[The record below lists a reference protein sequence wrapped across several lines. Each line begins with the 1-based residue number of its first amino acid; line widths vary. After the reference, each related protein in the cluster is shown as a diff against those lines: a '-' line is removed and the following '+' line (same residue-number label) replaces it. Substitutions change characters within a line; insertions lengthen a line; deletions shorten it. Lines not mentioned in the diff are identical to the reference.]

1 MFSIR
6 NSADMDRALV
16 SLLDPALRR
25 LLTLRRDQL
34 AEDGLD
40 LEEIGHFIVVR
51 PGETLAEVEIE
62 AGVAIATNLVDGSRL
77 GDPEF
82 EPLFEYVT
90 RKDGWLEAVMILS
103 DDGFGLVLF
112 VPDTIEID
120 PAISLLL
127 RRHAAA

>member
-1 MFSIR
+1 MLSIR

-40 LEEIGHFIVVR
+40 LDEIVHIIVVR
-51 PGETLAEVEIE
+51 PGDTLAEVEAE

-90 RKDGWLEAVMILS
+90 RKDGFLEAVMILS

-112 VPDTIEID
+112 VPDTIDVD

>member
-1 MFSIR
+1 MLSIR

-40 LEEIGHFIVVR
+40 LEEIVHIIVVR
-51 PGETLAEVEIE
+51 PGDTLAEVEAE
-62 AGVAIATNLVDGSRL
+62 AGVAIATNLVDGSML

-90 RKDGWLEAVMILS
+90 RKDGYLEAVMILS

>member
-1 MFSIR
+1 MLSIH
-6 NSADMDRALV
+6 NTADMDRALA

-40 LEEIGHFIVVR
+40 LDEIVHIIVVR
-51 PGETLAEVEIE
+51 PGDTLAEVEAE

-82 EPLFEYVT
+82 EPLFENVT

-112 VPDTIEID
+112 VPDTIDVD

>member
-1 MFSIR
+1 MLSIR
-6 NSADMDRALV
+6 NSIEMDRALG

-34 AEDGLD
+34 AEDGLE
-40 LEEIGHFIVVR
+40 LEEIAHFVVVR
-51 PGETLAEVEIE
+51 PGDTLVEVEAE
-62 AGVAIATNLVDGSRL
+62 AGVAIATNLVDGSQL

-112 VPDTIEID
+112 VPDTIDVD

>member
-1 MFSIR
+1 MLSIR

-40 LEEIGHFIVVR
+40 LDEIVHVIVVR
-51 PGETLAEVEIE
+51 PGDTLAEVEAE

-82 EPLFEYVT
+82 EPLFETVI

-112 VPDTIEID
+112 VPDTIDVD

-127 RRHAAA
+127 RRHAAV

>member
-1 MFSIR
+1 MLSIR

-34 AEDGLD
+34 ADDGLD
-40 LEEIGHFIVVR
+40 LDEIVHIIVVR
-51 PGETLAEVEIE
+51 PGDTLAEVEAE
-62 AGVAIATNLVDGSRL
+62 AGAAIATNLVDGKRL

-90 RKDGWLEAVMILS
+90 RNDGWLEAVMILS

-112 VPDTIEID
+112 VPDTIDVD

>member
-1 MFSIR
+1 MLSIR

-40 LEEIGHFIVVR
+40 LDEIVHIIIVR
-51 PGETLAEVEIE
+51 PGDTLVEVEAE

-90 RKDGWLEAVMILS
+90 RKDGWLEAVLILS

>member
-1 MFSIR
+1 MLSIR

-40 LEEIGHFIVVR
+40 LDEIVHIIVVR
-51 PGETLAEVEIE
+51 PGDTLAEVEAE
-62 AGVAIATNLVDGSRL
+62 SGVAIAINLVDGSRL

-112 VPDTIEID
+112 VPDTIDVD

>member
-1 MFSIR
+1 MLSIR
-6 NSADMDRALV
+6 NNADMDRALV

-34 AEDGLD
+34 TEDGLD
-40 LEEIGHFIVVR
+40 LNEIVHILIVR
-51 PGETLAEVEIE
+51 PGDTLAEVEAE

-112 VPDTIEID
+112 VPDTIDVD

>member
-1 MFSIR
+1 MLSIR

-16 SLLDPALRR
+16 SLLDPTLRR

-40 LEEIGHFIVVR
+40 LDEIVHIIIVR
-51 PGETLAEVEIE
+51 PGDTISEVEAE
-62 AGVAIATNLVDGSRL
+62 AGVAIATNLVDGSQL
-77 GDPEF
+77 GDPHF
-82 EPLFEYVT
+82 QALFEYVT
-90 RKDGWLEAVMILS
+90 REDGWLEAVMILS

-112 VPDTIEID
+112 VPDTIDVD

-127 RRHAAA
+127 RRCAAA

>member
-1 MFSIR
+1 MLSIR
-6 NSADMDRALV
+6 NSADMNRALA

-40 LEEIGHFIVVR
+40 LHEIVHIIIVR
-51 PGETLAEVEIE
+51 PGDTLAEVEAE

-90 RKDGWLEAVMILS
+90 RNDGWLEAVMITS
-103 DDGFGLVLF
+103 DSGFGLVLF
-112 VPDTIEID
+112 VPDTIDVD
-120 PAISLLL
+120 PAINLLL
-127 RRHAAA
+127 RRRAAA

>member
-1 MFSIR
+1 MLSIR

-40 LEEIGHFIVVR
+40 LEEIAHFIVVR
-51 PGETLAEVEIE
+51 PDDTLAEVEAE

-103 DDGFGLVLF
+103 SDGFGLVLF

>member
-1 MFSIR
+1 MLSIR

-25 LLTLRRDQL
+25 LLTLRSDQL
-34 AEDGLD
+34 TEDGLD
-40 LEEIGHFIVVR
+40 LDEIVHIIVVR
-51 PGETLAEVEIE
+51 PSDTLAEVEAE

-90 RKDGWLEAVMILS
+90 RKDGWLEAVKILS

-112 VPDTIEID
+112 VPDTIDID

>member
-1 MFSIR
+1 
-6 NSADMDRALV
+6 MDRALV

-40 LEEIGHFIVVR
+40 LDEIVHIIVVR
-51 PGETLAEVEIE
+51 PGDTLAEVEAE
-62 AGVAIATNLVDGSRL
+62 AGVAIGTNLVDGRKL

-82 EPLFEYVT
+82 EPLFEYVN

-112 VPDTIEID
+112 VPDTIDID

-127 RRHAAA
+127 RRCVAA

>member
-1 MFSIR
+1 
-6 NSADMDRALV
+6 MDRALV
-16 SLLDPALRR
+16 SLLDPTLRQ

-40 LEEIGHFIVVR
+40 LDEIVHIIVVR
-51 PGETLAEVEIE
+51 PGDTLAEVEAE
-62 AGVAIATNLVDGSRL
+62 AGVAIATNLVDGSRF

-112 VPDTIEID
+112 VPDTIDVD

>member
-1 MFSIR
+1 M
-6 NSADMDRALV
+6 

-34 AEDGLD
+34 AEDGLGLD
-40 LEEIGHFIVVR
+40 EIVHIIVVR
-51 PGETLAEVEIE
+51 PDDTLAEVEAE

-90 RKDGWLEAVMILS
+90 RKDGFLEAVMITS
-103 DDGFGLVLF
+103 DSGFGLVLF
-112 VPDTIEID
+112 VPDTLDVD

>member
-1 MFSIR
+1 MLSIR

-34 AEDGLD
+34 AEDGLGLD
-40 LEEIGHFIVVR
+40 EIVHIIVVR
-51 PGETLAEVEIE
+51 PDDTLAEVEAE

-90 RKDGWLEAVMILS
+90 RKDGFLEAVMITS
-103 DDGFGLVLF
+103 DSGFGLVLF
-112 VPDTIEID
+112 VPDTLDVD

>member
-1 MFSIR
+1 MLSIR

-34 AEDGLD
+34 TEDGLD

-51 PGETLAEVEIE
+51 PGDSLAEVEAE

-90 RKDGWLEAVMILS
+90 RKDGYLEAIMILS

>member
-1 MFSIR
+1 MHSIR
-6 NSADMDRALV
+6 NNADLDRALA

-40 LEEIGHFIVVR
+40 LDEIVHIIVVR
-51 PGETLAEVEIE
+51 PGDTLAEVEAE

-82 EPLFEYVT
+82 EPLFEYVQ
-90 RKDGWLEAVMILS
+90 RVDGWLEAVMILS

-112 VPDTIEID
+112 APDTINVD

>member
-1 MFSIR
+1 MHSIR
-6 NSADMDRALV
+6 NNADMDRALV

-40 LEEIGHFIVVR
+40 LDEIVHIIIVQS
-51 PGETLAEVEIE
+51 GDTLAEVEAE

-82 EPLFEYVT
+82 EPLFETVT
-90 RKDGWLEAVMILS
+90 RKDGWLEAVMITS
-103 DDGFGLVLF
+103 DSGFGLVLF
-112 VPDTIEID
+112 VPDTIDVD

>member
-1 MFSIR
+1 MLSIR

-16 SLLDPALRR
+16 SLLDPTLRR

-40 LEEIGHFIVVR
+40 LDEIVHIIVVR
-51 PGETLAEVEIE
+51 PGDTLAAVEAE

-90 RKDGWLEAVMILS
+90 RADGWLEAVMILS

-112 VPDTIEID
+112 VPDTIDID

-127 RRHAAA
+127 RRCAAA

>member
-1 MFSIR
+1 MLSIR

-16 SLLDPALRR
+16 ALLDPALRQ

-40 LEEIGHFIVVR
+40 LDEIVHIIVVR
-51 PGETLAEVEIE
+51 PGDTLADVEAE

-77 GDPEF
+77 GDPKF
-82 EPLFEYVT
+82 QPLFEYIT
-90 RKDGWLEAVMILS
+90 RSNGYYEAVMILS

-127 RRHAAA
+127 RRHADA

>member
-1 MFSIR
+1 MLSIR

-40 LEEIGHFIVVR
+40 LEEIVHIIIVR
-51 PGETLAEVEIE
+51 PGDTLAEVEAE
-62 AGVAIATNLVDGSRL
+62 AGVAIATNLVDGKRL
-77 GDPEF
+77 GDPDF
-82 EPLFEYVT
+82 QALFEHVT
-90 RKDGWLEAVMILS
+90 RNDGYLEAVMILS

>member
-1 MFSIR
+1 MISIR

-40 LEEIGHFIVVR
+40 LEEIAHFIVVR
-51 PGETLAEVEIE
+51 PGDTLAAVEAE

-77 GDPEF
+77 GEPEF
-82 EPLFEYVT
+82 EPLFETVT

-112 VPDTIEID
+112 VPDTIDVD

>member
-1 MFSIR
+1 MLSIR
-6 NSADMDRALV
+6 NNADMDRALV

-40 LEEIGHFIVVR
+40 LDEIVHIIIVR
-51 PGETLAEVEIE
+51 PGDTLAEVEAE

-82 EPLFEYVT
+82 EPLFETVT
-90 RKDGWLEAVMILS
+90 RKDGYLEAIMILS

-112 VPDTIEID
+112 VPDTIDVD

>member
-1 MFSIR
+1 MLSIR

-34 AEDGLD
+34 AEDELD
-40 LEEIGHFIVVR
+40 LEEIAHCIVVR
-51 PGETLAEVEIE
+51 PGDTLAAVEAE

-112 VPDTIEID
+112 VPDTIEVD

>member
-1 MFSIR
+1 MLSIR
-6 NSADMDRALV
+6 NSADMNGALA
-16 SLLDPALRR
+16 SLLDPVLRR

-40 LEEIGHFIVVR
+40 LDEIVHIIIVR
-51 PGETLAEVEIE
+51 PGDTLVEVEAE

-103 DDGFGLVLF
+103 SDGFGLVLF
-112 VPDTIEID
+112 VPDTIDVD

>member
-1 MFSIR
+1 MLSIR

-34 AEDGLD
+34 AEDKLD
-40 LEEIGHFIVVR
+40 LDEIVHIIIVR
-51 PGETLAEVEIE
+51 PGDTLAEVEAE

-90 RKDGWLEAVMILS
+90 RKDGWLEGVMILS

>member
-1 MFSIR
+1 MLSIR

-40 LEEIGHFIVVR
+40 LDEIVHIIVVR
-51 PGETLAEVEIE
+51 PGDTLAEVEAE

-112 VPDTIEID
+112 VPDTIDVD

>member
-1 MFSIR
+1 MLSIR
-6 NSADMDRALV
+6 NSVDMDRALV

-34 AEDGLD
+34 TEDGLD
-40 LEEIGHFIVVR
+40 LDEIVHIIVVR
-51 PGETLAEVEIE
+51 PGDALAEVEAE

-90 RKDGWLEAVMILS
+90 RKDGWLKAVMILS

-112 VPDTIEID
+112 VPDTIDVD